1 MVGHATR
8 NVFTG
13 LDMGRD
19 MHVSLVI
26 YALEL
31 AVGPPR
37 HARLLAEGLESREA
51 DTISES
57 HS

>member
-1 MVGHATR
+1 MSQGAA
-8 NVFTG
+8 
-13 LDMGRD
+13 
-19 MHVSLVI
+19 LVI